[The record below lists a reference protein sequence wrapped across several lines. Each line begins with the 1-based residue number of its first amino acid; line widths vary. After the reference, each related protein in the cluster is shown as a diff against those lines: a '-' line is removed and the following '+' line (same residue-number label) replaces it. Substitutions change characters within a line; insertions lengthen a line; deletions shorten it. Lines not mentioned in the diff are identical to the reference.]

1 MRAIMLL
8 VIDIGNTNIV
18 LGLYR
23 HEAGGHPETD
33 GDRNTG
39 EPHETEGSGKGLLRH
54 WRVATRIEQTG
65 DEYGILMANLLQQ
78 AQIGLDQ
85 VKGAII
91 ASVVPPLQA
100 AFVRML
106 KRNFRLS
113 PLLVGPGIKTGMP
126 ICCDNP
132 REVGADRIVNAV
144 AAFNQVGQ
152 AVIVVDFGT
161 ATTFDLVSDRGEYL
175 GGAIA
180 PGLGLATK
188 VLSEKTAQLPSVD
201 LVRPQNVIGRN
212 TVGSMQSGLYWGYV
226 GLVDGLVRRM
236 IAESRFGRV
245 RVIATGGLARLISG
259 DSECIE
265 LVDEHLTLTG
275 LQLLYER
282 NC

>member
-1 MRAIMLL
+1 MLL

-18 LGLYR
+18 LGVYKHR
-23 HEAGGHPETD
+23 TGAGQPG
-33 GDRNTG
+33 GG
-39 EPHETEGSGKGLLRH
+39 GGSELLHH
-54 WRVATRIEQTG
+54 WRIATRIEQTG
-65 DEYGILMANLLQQ
+65 DEYGILIANLFQL
-78 AQIGLDQ
+78 AHIAVDQ

-91 ASVVPPLQA
+91 ASVVPPIQSAL
-100 AFVRML
+100 VRML
-106 KRNFRLS
+106 KRNFRIA

-144 AAFNQVGQ
+144 AAFDRVKQS
-152 AVIVVDFGT
+152 VIVVDFGT
-161 ATTFDLVSDRGEYL
+161 ATTFDLVSPRGEYM

-188 VLSEKTAQLPSVD
+188 VLSEKTAQLPSID
-201 LVRPQNVIGRN
+201 LVRPQSVIGRN

-226 GLVDGLVRRM
+226 GLVDGLVKR
-236 IAESRFGRV
+236 ISAESGFGEV

-259 DSECIE
+259 ESACIE
-265 LVDEHLTLTG
+265 LVDEYLTLTG